1 MTIQH
6 HPTEALLMAYS
17 AGTLP
22 EAMNLIVAAH
32 VSMCDEC
39 RAAVEAYDAVGGAL
53 MDNVDAVEP
62 LSDECLSNALALIQQ
77 TDLDPV
83 LARPERKDP
92 KVPLPLENYI
102 GGRLEDVRWR
112 SIGMGVK
119 QSIIPT
125 SSEAT
130 ARLLYIP
137 AGMAVPDHGHNGIEL
152 TLVLQG
158 AFEDEDGRFACGD
171 MEVATEDL
179 QHTPIADI
187 SEDCIC
193 LAVTNAPLRFNSFLP
208 RLIQPLLRI

>member
-1 MTIQH
+1 
-6 HPTEALLMAYS
+6 MAYS

-22 EAMNLIVAAH
+22 EAMNLIIAAH

-39 RAAVEAYDAVGGAL
+39 RAAVEAYDAVGGIL
-53 MDNVDAVEP
+53 MENVDTVEP
-62 LSDECLSNALALIQQ
+62 LSEECLSEALAAIQQ
-77 TDLDPV
+77 VEPEPV
-83 LARPERKDP
+83 QAQPQRKDP
-92 KVPLPLENYI
+92 KVPMPLESYI
-102 GGRLEDVRWR
+102 GGSLEDVRWR

-119 QSIIPT
+119 QSILST
-125 SSEAT
+125 SPDAT

-179 QHTPIADI
+179 QHTPIADV

-208 RLIQPLLRI
+208 KLIQPLLRI